1 MTVPII
7 IHSGT
12 TPKNKW
18 TVGSDGAGLV
28 QQTGATSLPPGAV
41 PNEIVYSQFF
51 DSVGD
56 GSGSI
61 DMNVDGS
68 VSPILFKIKPD
79 PDKDIIISRIVL
91 FLSDSQIQLKRFGF
105 IPELTIGF
113 EVDLFQAGE
122 STDVIPFATTNMN
135 LIQFAGGN
143 FGQFDNIDAANN
155 DALLVTFDLGVD
167 VRIVA
172 GTLDELQARVNDD
185 LTGLEEF
192 TALGL
197 GKKLR
202 QATV

>member
-1 MTVPII
+1 MSVPII

-18 TVGSDGAGLV
+18 TIGSDGAALV
-28 QQTGATSLPPGAV
+28 QLTGATSLPPGSV
-41 PNEIVYSQFF
+41 PNEIVYTQFF
-51 DSVGD
+51 DTVGD
-56 GSGSI
+56 GTGSI
-61 DMNVDGS
+61 DMNVNGS
-68 VSPILFKIKPD
+68 IIPQVFRIKPD
-79 PDKDIIISRIVL
+79 PDRDIIINRIVL
-91 FLSDSQIQLKRFGF
+91 FISDSQIQLKRFGF
-105 IPELTIGF
+105 EPELTNGF
-113 EVDLFQAGE
+113 EVDLVQAGE
-122 STDVIPFATTNMN
+122 VTDVIPFATTNMN

-185 LTGLEEF
+185 LTGLVEF

>member
-1 MTVPII
+1 MTVPAI

-18 TVGSDGAGLV
+18 TIGSDGSGLV

-41 PNEIVYSQFF
+41 PNEAVYSQFF
-51 DSVGD
+51 DTIGD
-56 GSGSI
+56 GSGSV

-68 VSPILFKIKPD
+68 TTPVLFTIKPD
-79 PDKDIIISRIVL
+79 PDKDIIINRIVL

-105 IPELTIGF
+105 VPELTVGF

-122 STDVIPFATTNMN
+122 TTDVIPFATTNMN

-143 FGQFDNIDAANN
+143 EGQFDNIDASNN
-155 DALLVTFDLGVD
+155 DALLVTFNLGVD